1 MTQRLTSTPA
11 AGVAAAVVAAAAIG
25 AIGLGPA
32 GARGF
37 LAAALLAAAFAGAYV
52 AARAEPA
59 WLLSGGIAA
68 SVLSGNTAYVGL
80 PIGPD
85 RLLIAAGLFAVVMG
99 DVARRHTRG
108 DGVWGLPR
116 LTSAHWVLVGAAA
129 WALASAARAGTL
141 TQSAG
146 LFGLLDRFG
155 FVPFA
160 MFFVAPLAFATERQ
174 RSILL
179 GTLVAL
185 GAYLGLTAL
194 FESIALHALVFP
206 GYINDP
212 TVGIHFGRARGPFV
226 EAVANGMG
234 LFACAAAAAV
244 GLTRWEGW
252 RARYAC
258 WAVIA
263 LCAAGLLLT
272 LTRSI
277 WLSSVVAAAAAVLAA
292 PRLRGWL
299 IPGAL
304 LGAIAVTGALAALP
318 ALNQRVDQ
326 RSTEESSVWVRKNT
340 NRAAVDMIEARPV
353 AGFGWQTFQVE
364 SAPYFRQ
371 AANYPAIG
379 VGQGVHNVFLSNAA
393 ELGIPGA
400 VLWGCGFLLAVGG
413 ALIRRVSPALQP
425 WRIALLALAV
435 QWLIVANLTPLPWA
449 FPTLVL
455 WTWAGIVAAG
465 AVGPLDGGVVV
476 RRGPGQRAGTKRN
489 VLT

>member
-1 MTQRLTSTPA
+1 VTQRLTWTPV
-11 AGVAAAVVAAAAIG
+11 AGVVAAALTAAAIG
-25 AIGLGPA
+25 AIGLGSA
-32 GARGF
+32 GTPGF
-37 LAAALLAAAFAGAYV
+37 LAASLLTAAAAGAYV

-59 WLLSGGIAA
+59 WLLSAGIAA
-68 SVLSGNTAYVGL
+68 SVLSGNSTHVGL

-85 RLLIAAGLFAVVMG
+85 RLLLAAGLFAVVMG
-99 DVARRHTRG
+99 DVARRHTRA

-116 LTSAHWVLVGAAA
+116 MTFTHWVLVAAAA
-129 WALASAARAGTL
+129 WALVSAARAGTV

-194 FESIALHALVFP
+194 FESVGLRALVFP

-212 TVGIHFGRARGPFV
+212 AVGIHFGRARGPFV

-234 LFACAAAAAV
+234 LFTCATAAAV
-244 GLTRWEGW
+244 GLSRWEGW

-263 LCAAGLLLT
+263 LCSVGLLLT

-277 WLSSVVAAAAAVLAA
+277 WLSSVVAAAAAFLMA

-340 NRAAVDMIEARPV
+340 SRAAVEMIAAKPI
-353 AGFGWQTFQVE
+353 AGFGWQRFQTQ
-364 SAPYFRQ
+364 SAPYFRE
-371 AANYPAIG
+371 ASTYPGIG
-379 VGQGVHNVFLSNAA
+379 VGQGVHNVFLGNAA

-400 VLWGCGFLLAVGG
+400 LLWACGLVLAIGG
-413 ALIRRVSPALQP
+413 ALIRRAPPELEP
-425 WRIALLALAV
+425 WRYALFALAV
-435 QWLIVANLTPLPWA
+435 QWVIVANLTPLPWA

-455 WTWAGIVAAG
+455 WTWAGVVAAG
-465 AVGPLDGGVVV
+465 SAGPREIAI
-476 RRGPGQRAGTKRN
+476 RRPARGQRAATNRN

>member
-1 MTQRLTSTPA
+1 VTQRLTWTPL
-11 AGVAAAVVAAAAIG
+11 AGVAAAALAAAAIG

-37 LAAALLAAAFAGAYV
+37 LAAALLAAAAAGAYV

-59 WLLSGGIAA
+59 WLLSAGIAA
-68 SVLSGNTAYVGL
+68 SVLSGNSAYVGL

-85 RLLIAAGLFAVVMG
+85 RLLLAAGLFAVVMG

-108 DGVWGLPR
+108 DGLWGLPR
-116 LTSAHWVLVGAAA
+116 LTFTHWVLVAAAA
-129 WALASAARAGTL
+129 WALVSAARAGTL

-146 LFGLLDRFG
+146 VFGLLDRFG

-160 MFFVAPLAFATERQ
+160 MFFVAPMAFATERQ

-185 GAYLGLTAL
+185 GAYLGLTSL
-194 FESIALHALVFP
+194 FEGVGLRALVFP

-212 TVGIHFGRARGPFV
+212 AVGIHFGRARGPFV

-234 LFACAAAAAV
+234 LFTCATAAAV
-244 GLTRWEGW
+244 GLSRWHGW

-263 LCAAGLLLT
+263 LCAVGLMLT

-277 WLSSVVAAAAAVLAA
+277 WLSAVVAAALAFLAA
-292 PRLRGWL
+292 QRLRGWL

-318 ALNQRVDQ
+318 ALNQRVDE
-326 RSTEESSVWVRKNT
+326 RSTEQSSVWVRKNT
-340 NRAAVDMIEARPV
+340 SRAAVEMIEAKPV
-353 AGFGWQTFQVE
+353 AGFGWQTFQTQ

-371 AANYPAIG
+371 AATYPAIG
-379 VGQGVHNVFLSNAA
+379 VGQGVHNVFLGNAA

-400 VLWGCGFLLAVGG
+400 VLWACGLVLAIGG
-413 ALIRRVSPALQP
+413 ALVRRAPPALQP
-425 WRIALLALAV
+425 WRIGLVALAV

-455 WTWAGIVAAG
+455 WTWAGVVAAG
-465 AVGPLDGGVVV
+465 SAGPPEIAV
-476 RRGPGQRAGTKRN
+476 RRPARQPAATNRN